1 MPYIKMFIKQELKFS
16 KQQNDVDNSNIEII
30 ESLEK
35 ELEFLK

>member
-1 MPYIKMFIKQELKFS
+1 MFIKQELKFS